1 MVENLTLSGPNL
13 FPNIVSIEAHN
24 FVKFS
29 PYQTIQDES
38 HHQFTFTMA
47 QMQADMRDV
56 MFYFKKKTGVP
67 RMSDSGV
74 ADVVLG
80 GQGLTVSGFPS
91 LHRLVSLAATEA
103 FRAGHGDVGV
113 GGQG

>member
-13 FPNIVSIEAHN
+13 FPNIVAIEAHN

-29 PYQTIQDES
+29 PYQKIQDES
-38 HHQFTFTMA
+38 HHRFTFTMA

-80 GQGLTVSGFPS
+80 GQGLTVRFISCRLPLTEGFLGRS
-91 LHRLVSLAATEA
+91 R
-103 FRAGHGDVGV
+103 
-113 GGQG
+113 